1 MAETYWDCVLQ
12 ESDLFSQNGL
22 PKQPFPNGWK
32 GKSGLYAAGFTRK
45 GLSGASLDATRI
57 ADDIGQVW
65 KEETRLKKRSLL
77 ATGDSFHSFD
87 EATSS
92 VDCLGVLLAKKIA
105 GYLV

>member
-65 KEETRLKKRSLL
+65 KEETRLRKR
-77 ATGDSFHSFD
+77 F
-87 EATSS
+87 
-92 VDCLGVLLAKKIA
+92 IA
-105 GYLV
+105 CNGRFISQF